1 MEANSLSES
10 LRPERAR
17 TLTLINLTK
26 ITIIATDFFFALSI
40 LFLSED
46 YIRYAHG
53 LISDYIP
60 KELSDDLAK
69 YLK

>member
-1 MEANSLSES
+1 M
-10 LRPERAR
+10 
-17 TLTLINLTK
+17 I
-26 ITIIATDFFFALSI
+26 IIATNFFLSFSI

-60 KELSDDLAK
+60 RELSDDLSK